1 VKDKRTLS
9 DLGKSLSIDCS
20 DVVLESEQDLND
32 LLSEK
37 DLIFVKQ
44 YLLQKG
50 AKDIKETPNED
61 EDMNA
66 LKICKRGIT
75 GAQNRKEVYNLVES
89 MIRDNPLK
97 PGFKTGYKEAASY
110 INKQGYRD
118 SNGFKWK
125 VKTLVDFYH
134 HYNER
139 STATK
144 TKVASTKISA
154 AVKSVV
160 ETKSAHNIRDLV
172 KCIIDCNLDSDLKLK
187 LIPLV
192 LKG

>member
-1 VKDKRTLS
+1 VNDKRTLS

-20 DVVLESEQDLND
+20 DVVLESNEDLNY

-50 AKDIKETPNED
+50 ARDIENCEAPKNKDKNMTV
-61 EDMNA
+61 
-66 LKICKRGIT
+66 LKVCKRGKS
-75 GAQNRKEVYNLVES
+75 GVKNREEVYNLVES

-110 INKQGYRD
+110 INRQGYRD

-134 HYNER
+134 HYNG
-139 STATK
+139 SNNSKKHTVVSQT
-144 TKVASTKISA
+144 SA
-154 AVKSVV
+154 KSNKHKSVH
-160 ETKSAHNIRDLV
+160 TIQDLV
-172 KCIIDCNLDSDLKLK
+172 KCIIDSNLDNNIKLK
-187 LIPLV
+187 LIPIIM
-192 LKG
+192 KG

>member
-1 VKDKRTLS
+1 M
-9 DLGKSLSIDCS
+9 
-20 DVVLESEQDLND
+20 
-32 LLSEK
+32 LSEK

-61 EDMNA
+61 NMNA
-66 LKICKRGIT
+66 LKICKRGIS
-75 GAQNRKEVYNLVES
+75 GAENRKEVYNLVES

-125 VKTLVDFYH
+125 LKTLVDFYH
-134 HYNER
+134 HYNEGK
-139 STATK
+139 TATK
-144 TKVASTKISA
+144 IKTAIKTKSVNP
-154 AVKSVV
+154 VKVV
-160 ETKSAHNIRDLV
+160 ETKSTHKLQDLV
-172 KCIIDCNLDSDLKLK
+172 RCIIDSNLESDLKLK

>member
-1 VKDKRTLS
+1 MKDKRTLS

-32 LLSEK
+32 LLFEN
-37 DLIFVKQ
+37 DLIFVRQ

-61 EDMNA
+61 ENMNA
-66 LKICKRGIT
+66 LKICKRGVA

-118 SNGFKWK
+118 SNGFRWK
-125 VKTLVDFYH
+125 LKTLVDFYH
-134 HYNER
+134 HYNENK
-139 STATK
+139 TVTK
-144 TKVASTKISA
+144 TKVVKLFKVEAKSTHKLQ
-154 AVKSVV
+154 
-160 ETKSAHNIRDLV
+160 DLV
-172 KCIIDCNLDSDLKLK
+172 RCIIESNLESDLKLK

>member
-1 VKDKRTLS
+1 MEDKKTLS

-20 DVVLESEQDLND
+20 DVVLESRQDLND

-61 EDMNA
+61 ENMNA

-75 GAQNRKEVYNLVES
+75 GAKNRQEVYNLVKS

-97 PGFKTGYKEAASY
+97 PGFKTGYKEVASY
-110 INKQGYRD
+110 LNKHGYRD
-118 SNGFKWK
+118 SNGYRWK

-134 HYNER
+134 HYNEN
-139 STATK
+139 K
-144 TKVASTKISA
+144 TTTKIKASKSPK
-154 AVKSVV
+154 AVAIKP
-160 ETKSAHNIRDLV
+160 THKLQDLV
-172 KCIIDCNLDSDLKLK
+172 KCIIDSNLDSDLKLK

>member
-1 VKDKRTLS
+1 MKDKRTLS

-32 LLSEK
+32 LLSEN

-50 AKDIKETPNED
+50 AKDIKETLNED
-61 EDMNA
+61 NMNA

-139 STATK
+139 NTVAKVKTTSTNNANVKPVKVVATN
-144 TKVASTKISA
+144 
-154 AVKSVV
+154 
-160 ETKSAHNIRDLV
+160 SAHNMQDLV
-172 KCIIDCNLDSDLKLK
+172 RCIIDSNLESDLKLK

>member
-1 VKDKRTLS
+1 MKDTLS
-9 DLGKSLSIDCS
+9 ELGKSLSIDCS

-32 LLSEK
+32 LLSEN

-50 AKDIKETPNED
+50 AKETPNED
-61 EDMNA
+61 ENMNA

-139 STATK
+139 GTATK
-144 TKVASTKISA
+144 IKVASTKIDSA
-154 AVKSVV
+154 ARSAKVV
-160 ETKSAHNIRDLV
+160 GTKSTHKMQDLV
-172 KCIIDCNLDSDLKLK
+172 RCIIESNLESDLKLK